1 MSGPADPFRRQNGLV
16 RVVIG
21 AAQGLGFE
29 ITRQLALD
37 GARTVLADLQFD
49 KATVGMRM

>member
-1 MSGPADPFRRQNGLV
+1 MSAPAGISRRLEGLV
-16 RVVIG
+16 AVVTG

-29 ITRQLALD
+29 IARQLALD